1 MGGDNAMRAS
11 DSDREVV
18 VSALREAFSAGR
30 LTLEEFD
37 ERTSAAYASKTWGQL
52 RELTVDL
59 PESPELGIGKPK
71 VPEQVTAVPKDE
83 DPVLTV
89 RVVPMPR
96 RRHRRAPLLPAA
108 MILLLF
114 GVGAGSPVAVA
125 LGAVFCFVVLASEFA
140 DGFLGNGDRTNK
152 RR

>member
-18 VSALREAFSAGR
+18 VSALREAYTAGR

-52 RELTVDL
+52 RELTADL
-59 PESPELGIGKPK
+59 PESPVLGKAPAQEAEPVAAK
-71 VPEQVTAVPKDE
+71 AD
-83 DPVLTV
+83 DPMLTV
-89 RVVPMPR
+89 RVVPVSR
-96 RRHRRAPLLPAA
+96 RRPRRAPLLPAA
-108 MILLLF
+108 VVLLLF
-114 GVGAGSPVAVA
+114 GIASASAVAVA
-125 LGAVFCFVVLASEFA
+125 LGVVFCFVVLATEFSS
-140 DGFLGNGDRTNK
+140 GWRGNGNRPNK